1 MVRTPWLVLL
11 APVVLA
17 GCGGMP
23 LDAGMATQTPVAQ
36 QAVVG
41 DARRAAKAH
50 TDLGMVYLREGQL
63 NVALDEARAA
73 TSADSSFALAYN
85 LLGLTQ
91 MYLEQRA
98 AAEEAFGRALAL
110 APNDPEINNNYG
122 WFLCQTGREKQS
134 LPYFSASGGNT
145 LYPIPTKPFTNGAI
159 CAITSGDDK
168 TGEEF
173 LFKALRA
180 DQQNTD
186 AYFLLAELYFRT
198 GRLIDARMRI
208 ADLHR
213 MMPPTAQSVW
223 LAVRVERKLGDRE
236 AELRFASQLRREFRE
251 SREYQLLKQGMY
263 Q

>member
-1 MVRTPWLVLL
+1 MVRIAWLVLL
-11 APVVLA
+11 LPVVLV
-17 GCGGMP
+17 GCGGLP
-23 LDAGMATQTPVAQ
+23 VDSGMSSQTPVSQ
-36 QAVVG
+36 QQVVG

-50 TDLGMVYLREGQL
+50 TDLGMVYLREGRL
-63 NVALDEARAA
+63 EISLEEARIAVA
-73 TSADSSFALAYN
+73 ADSSFALAYN

-98 AAEEAFGRALAL
+98 AAEEAFGRALEL

-145 LYPIPTKPFTNGAI
+145 LYPTPTKPLTNGAI

-173 LFKALRA
+173 LIKALRV

-186 AYFLLAELYFRT
+186 AYFLLAELYFRN
-198 GRLIDARMRI
+198 GRLIDARMRL

-213 MMPPTAQSVW
+213 MMAPTAQSVW

-236 AELRFASQLRREFRE
+236 AEMRFGSQLRREFRE